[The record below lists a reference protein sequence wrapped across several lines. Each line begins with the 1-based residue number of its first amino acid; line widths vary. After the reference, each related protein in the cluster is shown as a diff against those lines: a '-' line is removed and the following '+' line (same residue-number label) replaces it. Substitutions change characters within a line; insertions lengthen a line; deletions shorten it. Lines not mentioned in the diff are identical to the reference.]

1 MTKIDPT
8 IEIKRILADV
18 LGLGERLNTMRLD
31 TLLLGNIPELDSVAV
46 VTIILALEKNFS
58 ISIKDDEIS
67 AKTFDSLGA
76 LINFIEKK
84 LADKNKLSDSAH
96 PSINT

>member
-1 MTKIDPT
+1 MIKIDPT
-8 IEIKRILADV
+8 IKIKEILADV
-18 LGLGERLNTMRLD
+18 LGLGERLNAIKSD

-67 AKTFDSLGA
+67 AKTFDTLGA
-76 LINFIEKK
+76 LVNFVEQK
-84 LADKNKLSDSAH
+84 LTDKNKLSD
-96 PSINT
+96 